1 MPGSRKPTGELRLLV
16 LDVDGVLT
24 DGTVILG
31 AGEEELKAFNTR
43 DGAGVAIWR
52 DAGLLA
58 TFISGRGG
66 AAVRRRADELRLTRI
81 WERVRDKDAAFDEML
96 AHFGVKPGQ
105 VVAMGDDVMDLPM
118 LRRAGFS
125 AAPADAAAD
134 VLAEVDLV
142 TPSPGGRGAVRDLV
156 EHVLRATGRW
166 AYGKVRER

>member
-1 MPGSRKPTGELRLLV
+1 MPADRQPLGELRLLV

-31 AGEEELKAFNTR
+31 AGDEELKAFNVR

-58 TFISGRGG
+58 TFITGRGG
-66 AAVRRRADELRLTRI
+66 AAVRRRADELRLGRI
-81 WERVRDKDAAFDEML
+81 WDRVRDKGAAFDEML
-96 AHFGVKPGQ
+96 EHFDVKAGQ

-125 AAPADAAAD
+125 AAPADAAVD
-134 VLAEVDLV
+134 VRESVDLV
-142 TPSPGGRGAVRDLV
+142 VTSPGGRGAVRDLV
-156 EHVLRATGRW
+156 EHLLRATGRW
-166 AYGKVRER
+166 PYARKPAR

>member
-31 AGEEELKAFNTR
+31 AGDEELKAFHTR

-52 DAGLLA
+52 DAGMLT

-66 AAVRRRADELRLTRI
+66 AAVRRRADELRLSRI
-81 WERVRDKDAAFDEML
+81 WERVRDKNAAFDEML
-96 AHFGVKPGQ
+96 AHFGVRAGQ

-142 TPSPGGRGAVRDLV
+142 VPSPGGRGAVRDLV

-166 AYGKVRER
+166 TYGKVPER